1 MTNTTTSFEADFNA
15 LTDQDMF
22 ALAQEMNMIEPGAG
36 TNGASF
42 GATLIEAAPSLE
54 MAALVGFLCLG
65 LLLAYPLARKMRLA
79 RLIRLNL

>member
-1 MTNTTTSFEADFNA
+1 MNNTTTNFEADFSA

-36 TNGASF
+36 TETVSL
-42 GATLIEAAPSLE
+42 GATLIEAAPSIE
-54 MAALVGFLCLG
+54 TAAIIGFFCLG
-65 LLLAYPLARKMRLA
+65 VMLVYPVARKMRLA